1 MATVTR
7 INGTA
12 VNVGFAGTPNGI
24 TITNPAVS
32 AVLQECGYAQDGTN
46 ERVLDEV
53 GNRMASFWTDPH
65 TKADLKLV
73 IKGAGLADAIAQT
86 AIIEGITPGTLLA
99 ITACQQEP
107 GMVGTNWEVMNSPK
121 ITGTNKNAKEWT
133 VSLEK
138 AAGITAQA
146 AN

>member
-1 MATVTR
+1 MATVSR

-12 VNVGFAGTPNGI
+12 VNVGFAGTAGGI

-32 AVLQECGYAQDGTN
+32 ATLQECGFAQDASN

-53 GNRMASFWTDPH
+53 GNRMSSIWTDPH
-65 TKADLKLV
+65 AKADLKLV
-73 IKGAGLADAIAQT
+73 IKGTGLADVIAQT
-86 AIIEGITPGTLLA
+86 AIIEAVLPGTLLS

-107 GMVGTNWEVMNSPK
+107 GMVATNWEVMSGPK
-121 ITGTNKNAKEWT
+121 ITGTNKTAKEWT

-146 AN
+146 AA